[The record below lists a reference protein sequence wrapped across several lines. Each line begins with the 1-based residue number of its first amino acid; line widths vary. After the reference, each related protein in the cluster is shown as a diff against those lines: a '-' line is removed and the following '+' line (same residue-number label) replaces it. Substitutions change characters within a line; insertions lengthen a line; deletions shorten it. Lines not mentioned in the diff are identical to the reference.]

1 MKATRRIHTGPP
13 PAKREVAVVV
23 LVGEATV
30 ASVRRVRFLNDIVK
44 LVICSLCFA
53 SSVHSLAIDEG
64 CRPHQ
69 IPC

>member
-13 PAKREVAVVV
+13 PARREVVVAV

-30 ASVRRVRFLNDIVK
+30 ASVRMVQFLNDIVK

-53 SSVHSLAIDEG
+53 S
-64 CRPHQ
+64 
-69 IPC
+69 